1 MAGMAGGEDK
11 DAAAARNLEDLAPA
25 HVDDLVEAK
34 ETQFVEDNP
43 RPDFQDFRNT
53 YLHPASRAANKL
65 RQKVR
70 PRTRFLLSLIHI

>member
-43 RPDFQDFRNT
+43 RPDFQDSVSYT
-53 YLHPASRAANKL
+53 HLTLPTT
-65 RQKVR
+65 
-70 PRTRFLLSLIHI
+70 P